1 MIKVVTQYLRE
12 VQSELK
18 QTTWPDKTKTKN
30 MTALVLVVATLLAVY
45 LGALDFLLQQLMTYL
60 V

>member
-1 MIKVVTQYLRE
+1 MIKVITQYLRE

-18 QTTWPDKTKTKN
+18 QTTWPDKNKTKN
-30 MTALVLVVATLLAVY
+30 MTALVLVVASALAIY
-45 LGALDFLLQQLMTYL
+45 LGILDFLLQKMMAFL

>member
-1 MIKVVTQYLRE
+1 MLKVVTQYLRE

-30 MTALVLVVATLLAVY
+30 MTALVLVVAATLALY
-45 LGALDFLLQQLMTYL
+45 LGLLDFLLQQLMSYL